1 MEIIMNKVNKKVVF
15 ITIFVL
21 IVLITCCTVL
31 CLEIRNRKE
40 AQQEEYTRQLGIL
53 AYRNNKFNL
62 YQIENDKYDDY
73 QVDVAFL
80 CDSLTDL
87 YDLERYYPQYVTAN
101 RGIGGDTTFGLQDR
115 LQLSLFDLKPKVAVM
130 LIGANNPDTMLNN
143 YEDILV
149 SIKQN
154 LPDTKVVLLSL
165 TSMGGEHWGKN
176 NQIAAYNNVIIKM
189 LADKYNFEYVDLY
202 SALLNVETG
211 EIYQEFTTDG
221 GHLTHE
227 GYVRVTEMVTPVLD
241 KILN

>member
-1 MEIIMNKVNKKVVF
+1 MAKANKKVLS
-15 ITIFVL
+15 ITLIMLSVL
-21 IVLITCCTVL
+21 IVFFV
-31 CLEIRNRKE
+31 
-40 AQQEEYTRQLGIL
+40 AMFLGIQIPKIKQHKEHKR
-53 AYRNNKFNL
+53 AVQEYYNYKYAL

-80 CDSLTDL
+80 GDSLTDG

-130 LIGANNPDTMLNN
+130 LIGANNFDTMLNN

-165 TSMGGEHWGKN
+165 TSMSGVWGKN
-176 NQIAAYNNVIIKM
+176 NQIAAYNNVIIKK